1 MMIEVR
7 DGNILVAVG
16 FFDKGTNAIA
26 GILNF
31 YHPDYKK
38 FSLGKYLILQKIEF
52 ARANRFL
59 YYYTGYI
66 STHISKFDYK
76 LFPDKRAIEVYLP
89 VEKIWVPYKLWG
101 KEKLKEYYEI
111 HSNYSDTD

>member
-1 MMIEVR
+1 MAISLLQL
-7 DGNILVAVG
+7 D
-16 FFDKGTNAIA
+16 FSDKGANAIA

-59 YYYTGYI
+59 YYLYW
-66 STHISKFDYK
+66 
-76 LFPDKRAIEVYLP
+76 VYQYP
-89 VEKIWVPYKLWG
+89 HQQI
-101 KEKLKEYYEI
+101 
-111 HSNYSDTD
+111 